1 MKYAR
6 EIKVGLLAAVCLFL
20 LYFGFYYLKGVNI
33 FSSTHP
39 FHGEYVQVGGLQ
51 EQAPVLI
58 KGYKVGQVDHILYD
72 FTKDTA
78 FIVDISVKKDI
89 RLPKG
94 TVMALVPDGL
104 MGGTAIELILPTDNH
119 QEEYAADE
127 FLPTIIVP
135 GLLDNLQD
143 NMMGSIAA
151 VVRHADSLLLT
162 VQAQIGGNHIENT
175 LTNIDNIS
183 SDLTIVSHDLRGMMK
198 THVPSI
204 VENVDSTMANL
215 NQVVTEVQQANIPV
229 MLANMDTA
237 VNAVKAALTTKEG
250 TLGLLLNDQKL
261 YTNINTTVVSVDSL
275 VTDLKAHP
283 KRYVHFSL
291 FGGKDKEKKAKK

>member
-33 FSSTHP
+33 FSSTHS

-51 EQAPVLI
+51 EQAPVFI
-58 KGYKVGQVDHILYD
+58 KGFKVGQVDHILYD

-78 FIVDISVKKDI
+78 FVVDISVKKDI
-89 RLPKG
+89 HLPKG
-94 TVMALVPDGL
+94 SVMALVPNGL
-104 MGGTAIELILPTDNH
+104 MGGTAIELILPNGN
-119 QEEYAADE
+119 QEGEYATEE

-143 NMMGSIAA
+143 SVTGSIAA
-151 VVRHADSLLLT
+151 VIRHADSLLLI
-162 VQAQIGGNHIENT
+162 VQSQIGGNHIENT
-175 LTNIDNIS
+175 LINIDNIS
-183 SDLTIVSHDLRGMMK
+183 SDLTSVSHDLRGLMN
-198 THVPSI
+198 TRVPGI
-204 VENVDSTMANL
+204 VEKVDSTMDNL
-215 NQVVTEVQQANIPV
+215 SQVVSDVQQANVPV

-237 VNAVKAALTTKEG
+237 VNTVKTALTTKEG

-291 FGGKDKEKKAKK
+291 FGRKDKEKKAKK

>member
-33 FSSTHP
+33 FSSVRP
-39 FHGEYVQVGGLQ
+39 FHGDYVQVSGLQ
-51 EQAPVLI
+51 EQAPVFI

-78 FIVDISVKKDI
+78 FTVDISVKKDI

-94 TVMALVPDGL
+94 TTMALVPNGL
-104 MGGTAIELILPTDNH
+104 MGGTAIELQFPATSTD
-119 QEEYAADE
+119 EAYEADA
-127 FLPTIIVP
+127 FLPTVIIP

-143 NMMGSIAA
+143 SVTGSVAS

-162 VQAQIGGNHIENT
+162 IQTQLEGNH
-175 LTNIDNIS
+175 LRSALANIDEVS
-183 SDLTIVSHDLRGMMK
+183 SDLTVVSDNLRGIVK
-198 THVPSI
+198 NRVPGI
-204 VENVDSTMANL
+204 VDKVDSTMENL
-215 NQVVTEVQQANIPV
+215 NVIVGEVKEANVPV
-229 MLANMDTA
+229 ILANMDTA
-237 VNAVKAALTTKEG
+237 VTAVKTALTTTEG
-250 TLGLLLNDQKL
+250 TVGMLLNDQAL
-261 YTNINTTVVSVDSL
+261 YTNINATVVSVDSL

-283 KRYVHFSL
+283 KRYVQFSL
-291 FGGKDKEKKAKK
+291 FGKKEKEKKIKK